1 MNAKLSRLIAAA
13 RKAYAPAPAL
23 PSDASLAPFGF
34 STRVVA
40 RWRGAQKREPG
51 RTWEGLCWWG
61 AAASVMICLLVF
73 VQQHQTEPTAFE
85 LLLNVEAG
93 EALELF

>member
-1 MNAKLSRLIAAA
+1 MNAKLSRLIATA
-13 RKAYAPAPAL
+13 RKAYAPAQSP
-23 PSDASLAPFGF
+23 PGEVRHAPFGF

-61 AAASVMICLLVF
+61 AAASVTICLLVF
-73 VQQHQTEPTAFE
+73 VQRYQAEPTTFD

-93 EALELF
+93 EEPELF